1 MWSKSVGFLLL
12 VVVYSQR
19 FRRHLFKLVTERK
32 CKTKYS
38 NTNYVGLSSSKLSL
52 RAKNIRFELG
62 TSLPES
68 CSLVPSERVFF
79 FFVSFVFYIICRSI
93 GFFAFANLIFVCGYS
108 FINTRQT
115 ANVWHEIGM
124 RFKKL
129 LRFGPRKLMT
139 KMSLSLQSFVLLL
152 LLSVP
157 NHLTFY

>member
-1 MWSKSVGFLLL
+1 VPKTSDLSWALPSQK
-12 VVVYSQR
+12 VVVLC
-19 FRRHLFKLVTERK
+19 HLKE
-32 CKTKYS
+32 C
-38 NTNYVGLSSSKLSL
+38 
-52 RAKNIRFELG
+52 
-62 TSLPES
+62 
-68 CSLVPSERVFF
+68 F